1 MKEHINRYIH
11 MYIAYDLKKEGV
23 GVEKS
28 GVSELITGKD
38 YGKTNLG
45 LFEELEKPI
54 SAAAA
59 CSLSLSLCL
68 SDQLGL
74 SSFFGPV
81 YNFWTQISVKK

>member
-11 MYIAYDLKKEGV
+11 TYIAYDLKKEGV

-38 YGKTNLG
+38 FGKTNLG

-54 SAAAA
+54 
-59 CSLSLSLCL
+59 CCRRCLLSLSLCL

-74 SSFFGPV
+74 SSFFRAS
-81 YNFWTQISVKK
+81 I